1 MKTVLAAL
9 AMPNLQPVG
18 LRCVQA
24 TPCSLISCVLGCFL
38 ILPNQTVLVGRDEAR
53 NHVAFADPVVSRSQ
67 LEIFSIIVDD
77 EYSHPPLVFVR
88 DRGSS
93 NGTAVNGQII
103 GKGAKL
109 TASRLLE
116 DGDIIT
122 IGPHPHLRLRYTRLA
137 NARPSYSLSHL
148 QRREVK
154 VRNVL

>member
-1 MKTVLAAL
+1 
-9 AMPNLQPVG
+9 
-18 LRCVQA
+18 
-24 TPCSLISCVLGCFL
+24 
-38 ILPNQTVLVGRDEAR
+38 
-53 NHVAFADPVVSRSQ
+53 VAFADPVVSRSQ

-77 EYSHPPLVFVR
+77 EYSHLPLVFVR

-154 VRNVL
+154 VRSVL